1 MTESMISV
9 LSGETDKTRVSCLS
23 PDCPTESTVPVPN
36 GGDKCLEKSLGSP
49 TYFKTETAQ
58 QLGVTSH
65 WLEAQLL
72 YQSRRTNAAR
82 DVWKVAATI
91 RLYHPVDF
99 GMLFKTEIHGECLQ
113 ISCHPTIDG
122 KQDTILDGKTSCSGQ
137 KFDIVLHGVERK
149 LWPTTRMGADFA
161 HGKQS

>member
-1 MTESMISV
+1 MLSRISRKDLTIPRV
-9 LSGETDKTRVSCLS
+9 HQEDKATSRSRHFRVGNFCRAEL
-23 PDCPTESTVPVPN
+23 VAN
-36 GGDKCLEKSLGSP
+36 
-49 TYFKTETAQ
+49 
-58 QLGVTSH
+58 
-65 WLEAQLL
+65 LL
-72 YQSRRTNAAR
+72 YQSLRTNAAR

-91 RLYHPVDF
+91 RFYHPVDF